1 MPTPGTIAIIILVV
15 LILAVVVSCIQ
26 IVQQS
31 KAYVIERLGAF
42 HSVWGVGMHFK
53 LPFIERVVKK
63 VSLKEQVAD
72 FDPQPVI
79 TKDNVTMQI
88 DTVIYFQITDPKLYT
103 YGVEYPMSA
112 IENLTATTLRN
123 IIGELELDQSLT
135 SRDTINAKMRSI
147 LDEAT
152 DPWVGSPTRLILGFS
167 LPLLLGMLFQQ
178 VYSLMDTI
186 IVGRF
191 LSVSALAAVGSTG
204 SICFLII
211 GFCQGVCAGFS
222 LPIAQRFG
230 AKDEKG
236 LKKYVG
242 NAGIVSVIIAIIM
255 TALTVLLCGHILTW
269 MNTPGDIYNL
279 AYQYLIVIFAGIP
292 VTILYNLLSGY
303 LRSLGN
309 SVIPVIFLIIAAVL
323 NIGLDLLFILVF
335 NMGVFGAAFATVLS
349 QGVSG
354 VLCIIYIAKNVPL
367 LHVSR
372 NDLELDSS
380 YVRNLM
386 VMGLPMGFQYSITA
400 IGSVILQ
407 TAVNGL
413 GSIAVAS
420 MTAASR
426 ISMFMV
432 CPFDALG
439 STMATYSGQNVG
451 AAKFER
457 VKKGLIS
464 ASVIG
469 SIYSVLIFVALLFIA
484 NYLIYLFVS
493 PSETEVVAQAH
504 QFLLINAFFYI
515 PLVLVNTVR
524 FTIQGMGFSGFAM
537 FAGVAE
543 MIARSLIGLVFV
555 PIFGFSAACFASPL
569 AWILADAFLV
579 PAFIHCLH
587 KLQKAKS
594 SQVTS
599 L

>member
-1 MPTPGTIAIIILVV
+1 M
-15 LILAVVVSCIQ
+15 
-26 IVQQS
+26 
-31 KAYVIERLGAF
+31 
-42 HSVWGVGMHFK
+42 
-53 LPFIERVVKK
+53 
-63 VSLKEQVAD
+63 
-72 FDPQPVI
+72 
-79 TKDNVTMQI
+79 
-88 DTVIYFQITDPKLYT
+88 
-103 YGVEYPMSA
+103 
-112 IENLTATTLRN
+112 
-123 IIGELELDQSLT
+123 
-135 SRDTINAKMRSI
+135 
-147 LDEAT
+147 
-152 DPWVGSPTRLILGFS
+152 
-167 LPLLLGMLFQQ
+167 
-178 VYSLMDTI
+178 
-186 IVGRF
+186 
-191 LSVSALAAVGSTG
+191 
-204 SICFLII
+204 
-211 GFCQGVCAGFS
+211 
-222 LPIAQRFG
+222 
-230 AKDEKG
+230 
-236 LKKYVG
+236 
-242 NAGIVSVIIAIIM
+242 SVIIAIIM

-269 MNTPGDIYNL
+269 MNTPGDIYDL

-292 VTILYNLLSGY
+292 ATILYNLLSGY

-469 SIYSVLIFVALLFIA
+469 SVYSVLIFVALLFIA

-515 PLVLVNTVR
+515 PLVLVNTIR

-587 KLQKAKS
+587 ELQKR
-594 SQVTS
+594 
-599 L
+599 

>member
-1 MPTPGTIAIIILVV
+1 MTKNN
-15 LILAVVVSCIQ
+15 
-26 IVQQS
+26 S
-31 KAYVIERLGAF
+31 K
-42 HSVWGVGMHFK
+42 
-53 LPFIERVVKK
+53 
-63 VSLKEQVAD
+63 D
-72 FDPQPVI
+72 
-79 TKDNVTMQI
+79 
-88 DTVIYFQITDPKLYT
+88 
-103 YGVEYPMSA
+103 
-112 IENLTATTLRN
+112 LT
-123 IIGELELDQSLT
+123 
-135 SRDTINAKMRSI
+135 
-147 LDEAT
+147 
-152 DPWVGSPTRLILGFS
+152 VGSPTGLILGFS

-255 TALTVLLCGHILTW
+255 TALTVLLCGHILTG
-269 MNTPGDIYNL
+269 MNTPSDIYDL

-292 VTILYNLLSGY
+292 ATILYNLLSGY

-309 SVIPVIFLIIAAVL
+309 SVIPVIFLIIAAIL

-349 QGVSG
+349 QGISG

-372 NDLELDSS
+372 NDLKLDSS

-400 IGSVILQ
+400 IGGVILQ

-439 STMATYSGQNVG
+439 STMATYGGQNVG
-451 AAKFER
+451 AGKYDRLASGMK
-457 VKKGLIS
+457 S
-464 ASVIG
+464 AIILAAVYSAAILVVI
-469 SIYSVLIFVALLFIA
+469 IFLARP
-484 NYLIYLFVS
+484 LIYLFID
-493 PSETEVVAQAH
+493 PSDSANITQVVAQAR
-504 QFLLINAFFYI
+504 QFLITNTCFYM
-515 PLVLVNTVR
+515 LLSLVNIVR
-524 FTIQGMGFSGFAM
+524 FLIQGMGFSGFAV
-537 FAGVAE
+537 FAGVFE
-543 MIARSLIGLVFV
+543 MIARALIGLIFV
-555 PIFGFSAACFASPL
+555 PIFGFTAACFASPL
-569 AWILADAFLV
+569 AWLFADCFLL
-579 PAFIHCLH
+579 PAFFHCRK
-587 KLQKAKS
+587 KLMRRVCQ
-594 SQVTS
+594 
-599 L
+599 

>member
-1 MPTPGTIAIIILVV
+1 MTKNN
-15 LILAVVVSCIQ
+15 
-26 IVQQS
+26 S
-31 KAYVIERLGAF
+31 K
-42 HSVWGVGMHFK
+42 
-53 LPFIERVVKK
+53 
-63 VSLKEQVAD
+63 D
-72 FDPQPVI
+72 
-79 TKDNVTMQI
+79 
-88 DTVIYFQITDPKLYT
+88 
-103 YGVEYPMSA
+103 
-112 IENLTATTLRN
+112 LT
-123 IIGELELDQSLT
+123 
-135 SRDTINAKMRSI
+135 
-147 LDEAT
+147 
-152 DPWVGSPTRLILGFS
+152 VGSPTGLILGFS

-269 MNTPGDIYNL
+269 MNTPSDIYDL
-279 AYQYLIVIFAGIP
+279 AYQYLIVIFAGIH
-292 VTILYNLLSGY
+292 
-303 LRSLGN
+303 
-309 SVIPVIFLIIAAVL
+309 
-323 NIGLDLLFILVF
+323 
-335 NMGVFGAAFATVLS
+335 
-349 QGVSG
+349 
-354 VLCIIYIAKNVPL
+354 IAKNVPL

-372 NDLELDSS
+372 NDLKLDSS

-400 IGSVILQ
+400 IGGVILQ

-451 AAKFER
+451 ATKFER

-469 SIYSVLIFVALLFIA
+469 SIYSVLIFVALPFIA

-493 PSETEVVAQAH
+493 PSETEVVVQAH

>member
-1 MPTPGTIAIIILVV
+1 MTKNN
-15 LILAVVVSCIQ
+15 
-26 IVQQS
+26 S
-31 KAYVIERLGAF
+31 K
-42 HSVWGVGMHFK
+42 
-53 LPFIERVVKK
+53 
-63 VSLKEQVAD
+63 D
-72 FDPQPVI
+72 
-79 TKDNVTMQI
+79 
-88 DTVIYFQITDPKLYT
+88 
-103 YGVEYPMSA
+103 
-112 IENLTATTLRN
+112 LT
-123 IIGELELDQSLT
+123 
-135 SRDTINAKMRSI
+135 
-147 LDEAT
+147 
-152 DPWVGSPTRLILGFS
+152 VGSPTGLILGFS

-269 MNTPGDIYNL
+269 MNTPSDIYDL

-292 VTILYNLLSGY
+292 ATILYNLLSGY

-372 NDLELDSS
+372 NDLKLDSS

-386 VMGLPMGFQYSITA
+386 VMGLPMGFQYSIT
-400 IGSVILQ
+400 
-407 TAVNGL
+407 L

-469 SIYSVLIFVALLFIA
+469 SIYSVLIFGCCRL
-484 NYLIYLFVS
+484 
-493 PSETEVVAQAH
+493 
-504 QFLLINAFFYI
+504 
-515 PLVLVNTVR
+515 
-524 FTIQGMGFSGFAM
+524 
-537 FAGVAE
+537 
-543 MIARSLIGLVFV
+543 
-555 PIFGFSAACFASPL
+555 
-569 AWILADAFLV
+569 
-579 PAFIHCLH
+579 
-587 KLQKAKS
+587 
-594 SQVTS
+594 
-599 L
+599 

>member
-1 MPTPGTIAIIILVV
+1 M
-15 LILAVVVSCIQ
+15 
-26 IVQQS
+26 
-31 KAYVIERLGAF
+31 
-42 HSVWGVGMHFK
+42 
-53 LPFIERVVKK
+53 
-63 VSLKEQVAD
+63 D
-72 FDPQPVI
+72 F
-79 TKDNVTMQI
+79 
-88 DTVIYFQITDPKLYT
+88 
-103 YGVEYPMSA
+103 GGESA
-112 IENLTATTLRN
+112 
-123 IIGELELDQSLT
+123 
-135 SRDTINAKMRSI
+135 
-147 LDEAT
+147 
-152 DPWVGSPTRLILGFS
+152 
-167 LPLLLGMLFQQ
+167 LPLI
-178 VYSLMDTI
+178 D
-186 IVGRF
+186 
-191 LSVSALAAVGSTG
+191 
-204 SICFLII
+204 
-211 GFCQGVCAGFS
+211 
-222 LPIAQRFG
+222 
-230 AKDEKG
+230 
-236 LKKYVG
+236 KYVG
-242 NAGIVSVIIAIIM
+242 NAGVVSVIIAIIM
-255 TALTVLLCGHILTW
+255 TALTVLLCGQILTW
-269 MNTPGDIYNL
+269 MNTPSDIYDL

-292 VTILYNLLSGY
+292 ATILYNLLSGY

-349 QGVSG
+349 QGISG
-354 VLCIIYIAKNVPL
+354 VLCIIYIAKKVPL

-372 NDLELDSS
+372 EDLELDSS

-426 ISMFMV
+426 LSMFMM

-469 SIYSVLIFVALLFIA
+469 SIYSILIFVALLFIA

-493 PSETEVVAQAH
+493 PSETEVVLQAH
-504 QFLLINAFFYI
+504 QFLLTNAFFYI

-555 PIFGFSAACFASPL
+555 PIFGFPVCIAKRNRGRIAGSSVSADKCIFLHPARSGKHSTFHHTGHGLFRLCDVCRSSRNDCAFTHRTCICTNIRLFCRLLCKPTRMDIRRCLPRTGIHPL
-569 AWILADAFLV
+569 
-579 PAFIHCLH
+579 PAQI
-587 KLQKAKS
+587 
-594 SQVTS
+594 TEN
-599 L
+599 

>member
-1 MPTPGTIAIIILVV
+1 M
-15 LILAVVVSCIQ
+15 
-26 IVQQS
+26 
-31 KAYVIERLGAF
+31 
-42 HSVWGVGMHFK
+42 
-53 LPFIERVVKK
+53 
-63 VSLKEQVAD
+63 
-72 FDPQPVI
+72 
-79 TKDNVTMQI
+79 
-88 DTVIYFQITDPKLYT
+88 
-103 YGVEYPMSA
+103 
-112 IENLTATTLRN
+112 
-123 IIGELELDQSLT
+123 
-135 SRDTINAKMRSI
+135 
-147 LDEAT
+147 
-152 DPWVGSPTRLILGFS
+152 
-167 LPLLLGMLFQQ
+167 
-178 VYSLMDTI
+178 
-186 IVGRF
+186 
-191 LSVSALAAVGSTG
+191 
-204 SICFLII
+204 
-211 GFCQGVCAGFS
+211 
-222 LPIAQRFG
+222 
-230 AKDEKG
+230 
-236 LKKYVG
+236 
-242 NAGIVSVIIAIIM
+242 SVIIAIIM
-255 TALTVLLCGHILTW
+255 TALTVLLCGQILTW
-269 MNTPGDIYNL
+269 MNTPGDIYDL

-349 QGVSG
+349 QCISG
-354 VLCIIYIAKNVPL
+354 VLCIIYIAKKVPL

-372 NDLELDSS
+372 DDLELDSS

-426 ISMFMV
+426 ISMFMM

-504 QFLLINAFFYI
+504 QFLLTNAFFYI

-569 AWILADAFLV
+569 AWIFADAFLV

-587 KLQKAKS
+587 KLQKRLIHPND
-594 SQVTS
+594 TS
-599 L
+599 LVKSH

>member
-1 MPTPGTIAIIILVV
+1 MTRNN
-15 LILAVVVSCIQ
+15 
-26 IVQQS
+26 S
-31 KAYVIERLGAF
+31 K
-42 HSVWGVGMHFK
+42 
-53 LPFIERVVKK
+53 
-63 VSLKEQVAD
+63 D
-72 FDPQPVI
+72 
-79 TKDNVTMQI
+79 
-88 DTVIYFQITDPKLYT
+88 
-103 YGVEYPMSA
+103 
-112 IENLTATTLRN
+112 LT
-123 IIGELELDQSLT
+123 
-135 SRDTINAKMRSI
+135 
-147 LDEAT
+147 
-152 DPWVGSPTRLILGFS
+152 VGSPTRLILGFS

-242 NAGIVSVIIAIIM
+242 NAGIVSVIIAITM
-255 TALTVLLCGHILTW
+255 TALTVLLCGQILTW
-269 MNTPGDIYNL
+269 MNTPSDIYDL

-292 VTILYNLLSGY
+292 ATILYNMLSGY

-323 NIGLDLLFILVF
+323 NIGFDLLFILVF

-349 QGVSG
+349 QCISG

-386 VMGLPMGFQYSITA
+386 IMGLPMGFQYSITA

-426 ISMFMV
+426 ISMFVM

-451 AAKFER
+451 AAKFKR

-504 QFLLINAFFYI
+504 QFLLTSAFFYI

-537 FAGVAE
+537 FAGTD
-543 MIARSLIGLVFV
+543 IAKD
-555 PIFGFSAACFASPL
+555 AADIIDPTIKSSIAVRNS
-569 AWILADAFLV
+569 FLV
-579 PAFIHCLH
+579 VYFFIKNAVIKNTIPDTRTYPVVNHWTIPAPIAYSAIICG
-587 KLQKAKS
+587 KATFNA
-594 SQVTS
+594 VS
-599 L
+599 LSIEMNPPMISIAIIVFPFSILKILSI

>member
-1 MPTPGTIAIIILVV
+1 MTKNN
-15 LILAVVVSCIQ
+15 
-26 IVQQS
+26 S
-31 KAYVIERLGAF
+31 K
-42 HSVWGVGMHFK
+42 
-53 LPFIERVVKK
+53 
-63 VSLKEQVAD
+63 D
-72 FDPQPVI
+72 
-79 TKDNVTMQI
+79 
-88 DTVIYFQITDPKLYT
+88 
-103 YGVEYPMSA
+103 
-112 IENLTATTLRN
+112 LT
-123 IIGELELDQSLT
+123 
-135 SRDTINAKMRSI
+135 
-147 LDEAT
+147 
-152 DPWVGSPTRLILGFS
+152 VGSPTGLILGFS

-269 MNTPGDIYNL
+269 MNTPGDIYDL

-292 VTILYNLLSGY
+292 ATILYNLLSGY

-349 QGVSG
+349 QGISG
-354 VLCIIYIAKNVPL
+354 VLCIIYIAKKVPL

-372 NDLELDSS
+372 DDLELDSS

-426 ISMFMV
+426 ISMFMM

-587 KLQKAKS
+587 KLRKAKS

>member
-1 MPTPGTIAIIILVV
+1 MTKNN
-15 LILAVVVSCIQ
+15 
-26 IVQQS
+26 S
-31 KAYVIERLGAF
+31 K
-42 HSVWGVGMHFK
+42 
-53 LPFIERVVKK
+53 
-63 VSLKEQVAD
+63 D
-72 FDPQPVI
+72 
-79 TKDNVTMQI
+79 
-88 DTVIYFQITDPKLYT
+88 
-103 YGVEYPMSA
+103 
-112 IENLTATTLRN
+112 LT
-123 IIGELELDQSLT
+123 
-135 SRDTINAKMRSI
+135 
-147 LDEAT
+147 
-152 DPWVGSPTRLILGFS
+152 VGSPTGLILGFS

-222 LPIAQRFG
+222 LP
-230 AKDEKG
+230 
-236 LKKYVG
+236 
-242 NAGIVSVIIAIIM
+242 
-255 TALTVLLCGHILTW
+255 
-269 MNTPGDIYNL
+269 
-279 AYQYLIVIFAGIP
+279 
-292 VTILYNLLSGY
+292 Y

-349 QGVSG
+349 QGISG
-354 VLCIIYIAKNVPL
+354 VLCIIYIAKKVPL

-372 NDLELDSS
+372 DDLELDSS

-426 ISMFMV
+426 ISMFMM

-504 QFLLINAFFYI
+504 QFLLTNAFFYI